1 MLIETKDILCRFSE
15 NIEWA
20 SSVDLATAWATEN
33 DGLYKLKKTSDLEI
47 RAIVGLWGNITDP
60 KVLRILDSI
69 GKLRIVDKSRFFHPK
84 VYVFRNPKKSVA
96 WVGSANFTRGG
107 FKSNEELL
115 FETSDTKAIENWFD
129 RLWDQCGCL
138 QDGAIDEYVKDR
150 EQNPPK
156 VPQEPPS
163 LPDRPL
169 TLLQG
174 VTDWNGYLNALKLCD
189 RWWVSRTDH
198 SVLGKSSSWY
208 DTIYQLRPIVRQN
221 WGEIEDDDGK
231 RLLGL
236 LRKEGADWGFLG
248 RMRSL
253 AYITIFQDEYTLNKI
268 QDAVHG
274 VVVADDND
282 FPGSAIEAYDKITDI
297 KNLGPANAT
306 RLLALARPDRIVS
319 INGGSRD
326 GLAEYFKLNLKG
338 DPLPSERYRSL
349 LDRLYEK
356 PWFNGPGPEAPCESN
371 IWSMRAA
378 LMDCFVYRG

>member
-1 MLIETKDILCRFSE
+1 MTME
-15 NIEWA
+15 
-20 SSVDLATAWATEN
+20 
-33 DGLYKLKKTSDLEI
+33 
-47 RAIVGLWGNITDP
+47 
-60 KVLRILDSI
+60 
-69 GKLRIVDKSRFFHPK
+69 
-84 VYVFRNPKKSVA
+84 
-96 WVGSANFTRGG
+96 
-107 FKSNEELL
+107 
-115 FETSDTKAIENWFD
+115 
-129 RLWDQCGCL
+129 
-138 QDGAIDEYVKDR
+138 
-150 EQNPPK
+150 
-156 VPQEPPS
+156 
-163 LPDRPL
+163 
-169 TLLQG
+169 
-174 VTDWNGYLNALKLCD
+174 
-189 RWWVSRTDH
+189 
-198 SVLGKSSSWY
+198 
-208 DTIYQLRPIVRQN
+208 
-221 WGEIEDDDGK
+221 K